1 MSGSSLDQAAPRL
14 SVGGWEDT
22 SDLRPLEEPL
32 ITDFIKN
39 LGRSFDRSLLKS
51 AMRSCFH
58 VTLDNFAMK
67 EKSYNMPKVSRRVF
81 MKYDT
86 C

>member
-14 SVGGWEDT
+14 SVGGWDHT

-32 ITDFIKN
+32 ITAFIKN

-67 EKSYNMPKVSRRVF
+67 EISYNQSHKKRKLSG
-81 MKYDT
+81 
-86 C
+86 